1 MNPLTLFDLI
11 SGLPIHWVCSHPLG
25 SASVHAIQYDSRE
38 VTAGDVFIAVSGGN
52 VDGHEFIP
60 AAIERGAIAVV
71 GAKSLSGDLPVPYIQ
86 VEDPREA
93 MAYLAAAIYD
103 HPARKLTVIGVTGTD
118 GKTTTSNILYSILTT
133 AGIKAGLITSVNA
146 IIGGEVV
153 DTGFHVTT
161 PEAIDVQRYLAQMV
175 AAGLSAVVLETT
187 SHGLAQH
194 RVTACEFDI
203 AVVTNITHE
212 HLDYHHTYEEYRAA
226 KARMFTSLQQTVEKP
241 FGNPRLA
248 VLNRDDSSYDFLN
261 KLIPGEKI
269 TYALETEADFT
280 AANVSSS
287 SKGVEFTL
295 HGDGVDL
302 KAHCNLPGRFNVSNS
317 LAAFCAARGLGID
330 AKTAVKGIARLQ
342 GVIGRM
348 EAINLGQA
356 FTAIVD
362 FAHTPNAMNAAIKTA
377 REMTDKR
384 VITVFGSAGLRD
396 REKRRLMAES
406 SVKMADVTILTA
418 EDPRIESLD
427 DILAEMAGAA
437 EKAGGIEGKDFY
449 RIADRGEAIRFAV
462 RLAQAGDL
470 VMACGKAHE
479 QSMCFGTVEYP
490 WDDRVAMQAALA
502 ELLGI
507 PGAEMPWLPTS
518 SAPPKP

>member
-1 MNPLTLFDLI
+1 MKPVSLESLI
-11 SGLPIHWVCSHPLG
+11 SGLPIRWECSNPLT
-25 SASVHAIQYDSRE
+25 SAPVHAIRYDSRE
-38 VTAGDVFIAVSGGN
+38 VRAGDIFIAVSGGN
-52 VDGHEFIP
+52 VDGHEYIS
-60 AAIERGAIAVV
+60 AAIESGAIAIV
-71 GAKSLSGDLPVPYIQ
+71 GTKSLGGGLAVPYIR
-86 VEDPREA
+86 VEDSREA
-93 MAYLAAAIYD
+93 MAYLAAALYD
-103 HPARKLTVIGVTGTD
+103 YPARKLTVIGVTGTD
-118 GKTTTSNILYSILTT
+118 GKTTTSNILYSILKT

-161 PEAIDVQRYLAQMV
+161 PEAIDVQRYLADMV

-212 HLDYHHTYEEYRAA
+212 HLDFHRTYEDYRAA

-248 VLNRDDSSYDFLN
+248 VLNRDDSSYDYLN
-261 KLIPGEKI
+261 ALIPGRKI
-269 TYALETEADFT
+269 TYALTTEADFT
-280 AANVSSS
+280 ATDVSSS
-287 SKGVEFTL
+287 SKGVKFTI

-302 KAHCNLPGRFNVSNS
+302 SAHCNLPGKFNVSNS
-317 LAAFCAARGLGID
+317 MAAFCAAHGLGID
-330 AKTAVKGIARLQ
+330 AEMAVKGIASLQ
-342 GVIGRM
+342 SVIGRM
-348 EAINLGQA
+348 EAIDLGQA

-362 FAHTPNAMNAAIKTA
+362 FAHTPNAMNVAIETA
-377 REMTDKR
+377 REMTSKR

-406 SVKMADVTILTA
+406 SVRMADVTILTA

-427 DILAEMAGAA
+427 DILAEMASAA
-437 EKAGGIEGKDFY
+437 EKAGGIEGKDFFC
-449 RIADRGEAIRFAV
+449 IADRGEAIRFAV

-490 WDDRVAMQAALA
+490 WDDRIAMRAALA

-507 PGAEMPWLPTS
+507 PAAEMPWLPTS
-518 SAPPKP
+518 PAPPKG